1 MKKFFFAAL
10 SILLAATNLL
20 AQAPVN
26 DECATAIDLGI
37 APACDTNIVY
47 SNDNATLS
55 NIGDD
60 NNPTCFNGGIPN
72 RDVWFSFVCP
82 DTLFDFRISVAGT
95 GGLNG
100 IQNPQVA
107 IYRGDCTFND
117 LFELSCAIADIGE
130 NEVFI
135 DLNGLTPGVT
145 YYIRISDYSAT
156 GTPNSGEFTLC
167 VDKVPEIV
175 TINQGSSTQC
185 SGTITDSGGIDGD
198 YGPNEEYTFTICPN
212 QLTSCITFTLDYYNM
227 EESFTDG
234 LYFYDGPNAN
244 APLLTVVQ
252 AQPDFGT
259 SPTGASGGVALTVQ
273 GSQPCMTLV
282 FLSDDMTEFEGFLG
296 HWECSSLPCPAPNTI
311 AIESPIDNSVIV
323 NAVTSPATQV
333 TITDIVCD
341 ETAYGAFS
349 YPTTNNDLQMTKG
362 IVLSSGTVSELSGIG
377 FNFASNVMNTPGD
390 NDLDILSFQQGGQ
403 ESYDACVVEMDVFV
417 ATNQLEFEYVFGS
430 EEYPEYVF
438 SPGGFN
444 DIFAFLVSGPG
455 IVGEPGLSGQK
466 NIAVVPGTGT
476 PVEINTVNDHV
487 NWQYYRNNENGTEL
501 VLDGLTSD
509 FQGIKKSL
517 TAKTTVIPCNTY
529 HLKLAVADR
538 GDFSFDSGVFISEI
552 KGGTP
557 GLEVLFAS
565 GIDYFVEDC
574 SGTQDQLIIT
584 LPDALPEATT
594 FITGIGGTA
603 TLGLDYILNLPPTIT
618 FPAGVTSLSFPI
630 YPLTDALVEGTET
643 IEISLSSNFGCG
655 TVLLKTITVNLEDQL
670 VVNVNA
676 GADTVFVCSGV
687 EFELSAAGAQSYFW
701 SPPSAVSNPGSPN
714 PTITTTQDIWLSVT
728 GTLATCVDVDSVF
741 VKVIAPTVE
750 AGALGNTSI
759 CLGSSVQLNAI
770 NNVDNQG
777 LTWSPA
783 VGLNNPSAQQ
793 PIASPKVTTVYTATI
808 KLGECTVTD
817 QITVNVDTLFAP
829 VLIADTTICENYTV
843 TLASEV
849 LETTNYQ
856 WTPQGELSSNT
867 ISNPLA
873 FPSETTTYTL
883 VSTSANG
890 FCSSSQSVTVTVIP
904 ADIDISGPQ
913 KYEICLGTT
922 IPLQAIAAPAG
933 GSVVQWSPAFYLSTA
948 TGPTTVVN
956 TDESFTLFATYTVN
970 GCKVTDSVQITVD
983 SLPDL
988 SLSLRPVKDIY
999 CPGDTVTLFSTT
1011 YEPASFPFI
1020 KNTWL
1025 PDGLG
1030 QVTPD
1035 SLWNMV
1041 IRAQVTDTFTRIT
1054 KNRGCL
1060 DTASIVV
1067 PVDVLPVVSITSN
1080 KPAACQGEAV
1090 LLSAT
1095 VSPDQKLEWSPAAQL
1110 SCTDC
1115 TSPSAT
1121 ITATTTFSVTTPEA
1135 NCPAGASITIEMLPR
1150 PTLAVPPNTTVCA
1163 GTGVL
1168 LNNQA
1173 AEPNT
1178 TYAWISN
1185 PPGFTSTEAQPTTTP
1200 TVTTTYTVTA
1210 SNPGCTSSG
1219 SITIDPATATVN
1231 AGLDQEACVGTT
1243 FTLNASAG
1251 NVVGSYEWFN
1261 GGVSLS
1267 NNQQTLVTAATS
1279 GTYQVVF
1286 TYGGPAQCVTTDEV
1300 NINVNPTPFLSSIV
1314 LNPADFC
1321 EGERIVLQ
1329 SNVVNGTAPYS
1340 YTWTLDGAPFQPG
1353 ATDSIAISLPAE
1365 ANGENRTYEI
1375 NVSVTDAKGC
1385 TDGPEQWSISVRDC
1399 FALPNAFTPG
1409 NGDDINPT
1417 FGPVYPDGAPQLP
1430 LSKFV
1435 IYNRWGNVV
1444 FRASSTV
1451 KAWDGLIDGK
1461 LAPMDVYVYQIIV
1474 QRPDGSE
1481 KSYTGEVTLI
1491 R

>member
-10 SILLAATNLL
+10 SFILAATNLL

-37 APACDTNIVY
+37 APACDTSIVY
-47 SNDNATLS
+47 SNENATLS

-100 IQNPQVA
+100 IQNPQIA
-107 IYRGDCTFND
+107 IYRGECNFND
-117 LFELSCAIADIGE
+117 LFELSCALAPLGE
-130 NEVFI
+130 NEVLI
-135 DLNGLTPGVT
+135 DLNGLTPGIT

-167 VDKVPEIV
+167 VDKLPEIISV
-175 TINQGSSTQC
+175 SEGGSTQC
-185 SGTITDSGGIDGD
+185 SGTLTDSGGVDGD
-198 YGPNEEYTFTICPN
+198 YGPNENYTFTICPN
-212 QLTSCITFTLDYYNM
+212 QLTSCITFTLDYYNL

-234 LYFYDGPNAN
+234 LSFYDGPNAS
-244 APLLTVVQ
+244 APLLTLVQ
-252 AQPDFGT
+252 AQPGFTPAVNG
-259 SPTGASGGVALTVQ
+259 SGGGVALTVQ
-273 GSQPCMTLV
+273 GSQPCMTVV
-282 FLSDDMTEFEGFLG
+282 FASDDMVEFEGFLG

-311 AIESPIDNSVIV
+311 AVESPIDNSVII
-323 NAVTSPATQV
+323 NAVTTPATQV
-333 TITDIVCD
+333 TITDIICD
-341 ETAYGAFS
+341 ETSYGAFS
-349 YPTTNNDLQMTKG
+349 YPTANNDLQMTKG
-362 IVLSSGTVSELSGIG
+362 LVLSSGIVTELGGPG

-390 NDLDILSFQQGGQ
+390 NDLDFLSQQQGGQ
-403 ESYDACVVEMDVFV
+403 ESYDACVVELDVFV
-417 ATNQLEFEYVFGS
+417 ATDQLEFEYVFGS

-455 IVGEPGLSGQK
+455 IVGQPGLGGQK
-466 NIAVVPGTGT
+466 NIAVVPNTT
-476 PVEINTVNDHV
+476 IPVEINTVNSQV
-487 NWQYYRNNENGTEL
+487 NWQYYRNNAEGNEL

-517 TAKTTVIPCNTY
+517 TAKTAVIPCNTY

-574 SGTQDQLIIT
+574 SGTEDQLIIT
-584 LPDALPEATT
+584 LPDALPQATT

-603 TLGLDYILNLPPTIT
+603 TLGLDYVLNLPPTIT

-670 VVNVNA
+670 VVSVNA

-687 EFELSAAGAQSYFW
+687 EYELSAAGAQSYFW

-741 VKVIAPTVE
+741 IKVVAPTIE
-750 AGALGNTSI
+750 ASSLGSPNI
-759 CLGSSVQLNAI
+759 CLGGSVQLNAI
-770 NNVDNQG
+770 NNTDNQG
-777 LTWSPA
+777 LTWSPTT
-783 VGLNNPSAQQ
+783 GLNDATAQQ

-808 KLGECTVTD
+808 KLGECIVTD
-817 QITVNVDTLFAP
+817 QITVNVDTLFTP

-843 TLASEV
+843 TLGSEV
-849 LETTNYQ
+849 LETTNYV

-890 FCSSSQSVTVTVIP
+890 YCSNTQSVTVTVIP

-933 GSVVQWSPAFYLSTA
+933 GTPVQWSPSFYLSTA

-1035 SLWNMV
+1035 SLWNLV

-1054 KNRGCL
+1054 RNRGCV

-1067 PVDVLPVVSITSN
+1067 PVDSLPVVSVTSN
-1080 KPAACQGEAV
+1080 KLAACQGESV
-1090 LLSAT
+1090 LLSVT
-1095 VSPDQKLEWSPAAQL
+1095 VSPDQKVEWSPAAQL

-1115 TSPSAT
+1115 KTPSA
-1121 ITATTTFSVTTPEA
+1121 IINATTTFSVTTPDA

-1150 PTLAVPPNTTVCA
+1150 PALAVPPNITVCL
-1163 GTGVL
+1163 GDTVL

-1173 AEPNT
+1173 AELNT
-1178 TYAWISN
+1178 TYVWTSI
-1185 PPGFTSTEAQPTTTP
+1185 PPGFTSTEAQPTTNP
-1200 TVTTTYTVTA
+1200 TVTTTYNVTA
-1210 SNPGCTSSG
+1210 SNPGCTSTG
-1219 SITIDPATATVN
+1219 SITVEPAIATVN
-1231 AGLDQEACVGTT
+1231 AGPDQEVCAGAT

-1251 NVVGSYEWFN
+1251 NVVGNYGWRS
-1261 GGVSLS
+1261 GGLTIANTQQVPVVATVSA
-1267 NNQQTLVTAATS
+1267 V
-1279 GTYQVVF
+1279 YQVIF
-1286 TYGGPAQCVTTDEV
+1286 NYGGAAQCAATDEV
-1300 NINVNPTPFLSSIV
+1300 NITVNPTPLLFPIALDST
-1314 LNPADFC
+1314 DFC
-1321 EGERIVLQ
+1321 EGVPIIIE
-1329 SNVVNGTAPYS
+1329 SSVVNGTAPY
-1340 YTWTLDGAPFQPG
+1340 TFAWTLDGAPFQPG
-1353 ATDSIAISLPAE
+1353 ATNDITFSLPAGDD
-1365 ANGENRTYEI
+1365 GESRRYEI
-1375 NVSVTDAKGC
+1375 GLSVTDTKGC
-1385 TDGPEQWSISVRDC
+1385 IDGPEQLSVNIRDC
-1399 FALPNAFTPG
+1399 FDIPNAFTPG
-1409 NGDDINPT
+1409 NGGENET
-1417 FGPVYPDGAPQLP
+1417 FGPAQVKNAPEVNIA
-1430 LSKFV
+1430 KFV
-1435 IYNRWGNVV
+1435 IYNRWGNKV
-1444 FRASSTV
+1444 FTASPTV
-1451 KAWDGLIDGK
+1451 KVWDGTVDGK
-1461 LAPMDVYVYQIIV
+1461 PAPMDVYVYQLVV
-1474 QRPDGSE
+1474 QRQDGTE
-1481 KSYTGEVTLI
+1481 ETYTGEVTLI